1 MKLEAQNRLRAS
13 ATMLECGCTTAG
25 CEHAVDAELTEKQK
39 QLDIDGDGEIDG
51 EDLKKVRQGELAA
64 ATMLSAAT
72 PQEAAQYVVKVFSK
86 NGVKIKFSGEGRSG
100 NALMFSLVALGGIET
115 EFELVLSGKNVTVDT
130 SASLFDPRAAMA
142 RYVGT
147 QDPKAPPFSKLGSSA
162 FDKWEA
168 STDKLVERVGDFL
181 RKYQSFVERFNSAI
195 TEITAEMKKG
205 KK

>member
-1 MKLEAQNRLRAS
+1 MKLEAKSRLSA
-13 ATMLECGCTTAG
+13 ATMLECGCETTAG
-25 CEHAVDAELTEKQK
+25 CDHAVSALTEKQK
-39 QLDIDGDGEIDG
+39 KLDINKDGKISSD
-51 EDLKKVRQGELAA
+51 DLKKVREGETAE

-72 PQEAAQYVVKVFSK
+72 PKEAAQYVVKVFNK
-86 NGVKIKFSGEGRSG
+86 NGLKIKFSGEGRSG
-100 NALMFSLVALGGIET
+100 NALSFSLIALGGIET

-168 STDKLVERVGDFL
+168 STDKLVEQVGDFL